1 MKARQLID
9 GAYYGPE
16 AFKAVTQ
23 AFDEAWGVVAGN
35 HAPDTH
41 EAERLRLATALLS
54 VACEDSR
61 DVQDLKRRALE
72 AMAISY
78 R

>member
-1 MKARQLID
+1 MNCRQLID
-9 GAYYGPE
+9 GAFYGPE
-16 AFKAVTQ
+16 AFNAVTQ
-23 AFDEAWGVVAGN
+23 AFDVAWGVVAGN

-41 EAERLRLATALLS
+41 EAERLWLSSALLS

-61 DVQDLKRRALE
+61 DVQDLKCRALE